1 MVKTIILIMFSIQ
14 ILQAISTSVNV
25 PGKSFK
31 RYIDHLKHKHQDD
44 HLSLVRSIN
53 HMVHSLMKMT
63 HLNNGQGQDK
73 NTVRPTRVNLNKK
86 KPVFKMFR
94 RFY

>member
-1 MVKTIILIMFSIQ
+1 MVKAIILIMFSIQ
-14 ILQAISTSVNV
+14 ILQAKSTSVNV
-25 PGKSFK
+25 PGISFK
-31 RYIDHLKHKHQDD
+31 SYIDHLKHKHHDD
-44 HLSLVRSIN
+44 HLSLVRRIN

-63 HLNNGQGQDK
+63 RLNNGQGQDQSK
-73 NTVRPTRVNLNKK
+73 FRPTKVNLNMK

>member
-1 MVKTIILIMFSIQ
+1 MVKAIILIMFSIQ

-25 PGKSFK
+25 PGISFK
-31 RYIDHLKHKHQDD
+31 SYIDHLKHKHHDD
-44 HLSLVRSIN
+44 HLSLVRRIN
-53 HMVHSLMKMT
+53 LMVHSLMKMT
-63 HLNNGQGQDK
+63 HLNNGQDLSK
-73 NTVRPTRVNLNKK
+73 FRPTKVNLNLK